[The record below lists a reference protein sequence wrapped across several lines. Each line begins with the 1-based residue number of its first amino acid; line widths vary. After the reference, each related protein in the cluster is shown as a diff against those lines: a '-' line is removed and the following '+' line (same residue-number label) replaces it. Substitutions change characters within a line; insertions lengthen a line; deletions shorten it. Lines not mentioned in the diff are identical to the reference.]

1 MATDEVVTD
10 NTVDGAASAIEALL
24 KGSGTGEQPAAPQPD
39 PIQPQAA
46 APAPASEASVSE
58 EVQAPAIVAPAP
70 DQQPEPARVSAPT
83 SSPDLEAARQE
94 AATKAQE
101 ANALRERFLNALDTY
116 IPQLEAAV
124 KGEFADI
131 QTQDDLLKLGAIDPE
146 RYNRA
151 VIAFTR
157 LNNART
163 QQETAR
169 REAEQ
174 KSQQEQRAKFEQW
187 QQGELKKLGE
197 LIPDL
202 KDQAKGPA
210 LAKRIQDYA
219 FTIGYTAQQLAQA
232 SAVDFVTLRNAME
245 YANLEKARAEAAK
258 KAANAPPVQQPGA
271 VRDTNAK
278 ADQAQESF
286 SRLQKTGRIDDAAQV
301 MRNFL

>member
-1 MATDEVVTD
+1 MDTDEVVQD
-10 NTVDGAASAIEALL
+10 HTVDGAASAIEALL
-24 KGSGTGEQPAAPQPD
+24 KGSGTGEQPAATQPD

-70 DQQPEPARVSAPT
+70 DPQPEPARVAPV
-83 SSPDLEAARQE
+83 SSPELDAARQE

-131 QTQDDLLKLGAIDPE
+131 QTQDDLLKLGATDPE

-169 REAEQ
+169 QEAAQ
-174 KSQQEQRAKFEQW
+174 KAQTEQRAKFEQ
-187 QQGELKKLGE
+187 
-197 LIPDL
+197 
-202 KDQAKGPA
+202 
-210 LAKRIQDYA
+210 
-219 FTIGYTAQQLAQA
+219 
-232 SAVDFVTLRNAME
+232 
-245 YANLEKARAEAAK
+245 
-258 KAANAPPVQQPGA
+258 
-271 VRDTNAK
+271 
-278 ADQAQESF
+278 
-286 SRLQKTGRIDDAAQV
+286 
-301 MRNFL
+301 